1 MPKSFDLHTRQN
13 DIYRYVASRVSKLQG
28 GYLSD
33 AGRGNAARQLA
44 ELRRA
49 AGKEP
54 RSTPSTWSI
63 EFDGCP
69 ESLVGIGQRPSE
81 GEHAIH
87 AALTLYAIHQQS
99 QKQGMHCAGKEHDF
113 GSAVRRYVYLNR
125 GSENLEDGRLPRRF
139 AAMVTADSFDEVV
152 HYARQL
158 IKMLRSEGIAIDYGR
173 LARQLFL
180 FQDPYARQRVL
191 LEWGRGYARTANI
204 GESAGNEKGQESS

>member
-1 MPKSFDLHTRQN
+1 MAGSFDLKARQN
-13 DIYRYVASRVSKLQG
+13 DIYKYVASRVSKLQG

-54 RSTPSTWSI
+54 GSTPNTWSI

-69 ESLVGIGQRPSE
+69 ESLVGVGHRPSE
-81 GEHAIH
+81 GENAIH

-99 QKQGMHCAGKEHDF
+99 QKQGMHCVGKEYDF
-113 GSAVRRYVYLNR
+113 GSAVGRYVYLNR
-125 GSENLEDGRLPRRF
+125 SSKNLEDGELPRRF
-139 AAMVTADSFDEVV
+139 AAMVTAASIDEVV

-158 IKMLRSEGIAIDYGR
+158 IKMLRSASIPIDYGR

-180 FQDPYARQRVL
+180 FQDPYARSGVL
-191 LEWGRGYARTANI
+191 LEWGRSYARTI
-204 GESAGNEKGQESS
+204 GAVKSGERVGNGKE

>member
-1 MPKSFDLHTRQN
+1 MMAKSFDLKTRQN

-49 AGKEP
+49 VGKEP
-54 RSTPSTWSI
+54 GSAPNTWAI

-69 ESLVGIGQRPSE
+69 DSLIGVGQRPSE
-81 GEHAIH
+81 GENAIH

-99 QKQGMHCAGKEHDF
+99 QKQGMHCTGKEHDL
-113 GSAVRRYVYLNR
+113 GSAVRKCIYLNR
-125 GSENLEDGRLPRRF
+125 DGESLENGELPRRF
-139 AAMVTADSFDEVV
+139 SAMVTADSIDEVV

-158 IKMLRSEGIAIDYGR
+158 IKMLRSESIAIDYGR
-173 LARQLFL
+173 LAQQLLL
-180 FQDPYARQRVL
+180 FQNPYARHRVL
-191 LEWGRGYARTANI
+191 LEWGRGYARAANADQP
-204 GESAGNEKGQESS
+204 AGNGKG